1 MRPSV
6 SIRSQQA
13 GQTGIW
19 PAPDYNNPEENDS
32 LLLLTIPGILFSYSK
47 NPESRISGQC
57 FVEASYTK
65 KSRVSD
71 SRWLTAPLF
80 QPYSRC
86 LLRFERYKDYKYPGI
101 HKRKPDNGM

>member
-13 GQTGIW
+13 GQKGIW
-19 PAPDYNNPEENDS
+19 PAPGYNNPEENDS

-71 SRWLTAPLF
+71 SRKPTAPPF
-80 QPYSRC
+80 QHHSRG
-86 LLRFERYKDYKYPGI
+86 LLPFGHYEN
-101 HKRKPDNGM
+101 H